1 MDRSFLREGSTPDS
15 HSLANAVVGLG
26 ATLALEVV
34 AEGIEEPEQAE
45 TLRELGCD
53 LGQGFLFARP
63 MDAEDSM
70 AFVAGSG
77 RPARSM
83 HHSYEGLDRV
93 GGVSRRGLLAPL
105 RHRDFR
111 LLWAG
116 MCVSLLGDGAFI
128 VALAWQVY
136 QLSDA
141 PTAMG
146 MVGIAMTVPTIVF
159 LLIGGVAERSPRPAP
174 HHARGRRRAAARRR
188 GRSPSSALTGT
199 LEIWHVAILVAVYGT
214 GQAFFAP
221 AFDAIVPDL
230 VPDRAARQANALD
243 QLVRPIALRM
253 VGPAL
258 GGVLVGVVGAGGA
271 FALDAASFAVS
282 AAALLLMR
290 PPTVARTVEARSVL
304 ADLREGWRFVR
315 QRRWL
320 WVTFVSAAIAYLLF
334 MGPVEV
340 LVPYVVKHDLGADAS
355 DLGLIFGAGG
365 LASILTAVMLG
376 QFGLPRRSMTFIYLV
391 WTVATLAVAGYGLGT
406 AVWHL
411 MLASAAFNALE
422 TAGTIVWITA
432 KQRHVPAGM
441 LGRVSSLDWLISI
454 GLLPLSF
461 ALTGPVSALVGAQN
475 TLVLAGVAGAVVTF
489 GALFVPGVRNVER
502 PPARDVKR
510 APAGAMYPQGAR
522 RS

>member
-1 MDRSFLREGSTPDS
+1 
-15 HSLANAVVGLG
+15 
-26 ATLALEVV
+26 
-34 AEGIEEPEQAE
+34 
-45 TLRELGCD
+45 
-53 LGQGFLFARP
+53 
-63 MDAEDSM
+63 
-70 AFVAGSG
+70 
-77 RPARSM
+77 M
-83 HHSYEGLDRV
+83 HHSYEGLDRA
-93 GGVSRRGLLAPL
+93 GGTARRGLLAPL

-146 MVGIAMTVPTIVF
+146 MVGIAMTVPTIAF
-159 LLIGGVAERSPRPAP
+159 LLVGGALSDRLNRRHLMLAADVARLL
-174 HHARGRRRAAARRR
+174 AAT
-188 GRSPSSALTGT
+188 ALAVLGVTGA

-230 VPDRAARQANALD
+230 VPRQQLAQANALD

-258 GGVLVGVVGAGGA
+258 GGVLVGAFGASAA
-271 FALDAASFAVS
+271 FALDAASFAAS
-282 AAALLLMR
+282 ATALLLMR
-290 PPTVARTVEARSVL
+290 PPAAANAVGLAGSVVD
-304 ADLREGWRFVR
+304 DLRDGWRFVR
-315 QRRWL
+315 ERRWL
-320 WVTFVSAAIAYLLF
+320 WVTFASAAVAYLLF

-340 LVPYVVKHDLGADAS
+340 LVPYVVKHDLGATAS
-355 DLGLIFGAGG
+355 DLGLVFGAGG
-365 LASILTAVMLG
+365 LASILTAMVLG
-376 QFGLPRRSMTFIYLV
+376 QLGLPRRSMTFIYLA
-391 WTVATLAVAGYGLGT
+391 WTVATIAVAGYGLGT

-411 MLASAAFNALE
+411 MLASAVFNALE

-432 KQRHVPAGM
+432 KQQHVPAGM

-461 ALTGPVSALVGAQN
+461 ALTGPVSELVGAQT
-475 TLVLAGVAGAVVTF
+475 TLVLAGVAGAAVTF
-489 GALFVPGVRNVER
+489 GGLLVPGVRSVEHS
-502 PPARDVKR
+502 PSRDAVR
-510 APAGAMYPQGAR
+510 TADAFAA
-522 RS
+522 